1 MGAGRFRFSPRATG
15 ITHRRAAPDPG
26 VGVPRTTSG
35 ASRSGGMPTIRKE
48 VSSWSGEVLGST
60 LHTVLG
66 TTDSFSRTSPREP
79 FEGLGLAS
87 FPGCGSRVRYDADGP
102 ELARVGLG
110 LRRAHGSHHGGT
122 VRPDAS
128 SLPTRPKA
136 SGFGANVRAGGRGE
150 RRRRRRPARLERHRR
165 RHAGGRASRD
175 RALSPRPPNN
185 RTCARG
191 ARRAR
196 ASIRTRRARR

>member
-1 MGAGRFRFSPRATG
+1 
-15 ITHRRAAPDPG
+15 
-26 VGVPRTTSG
+26 VPRTTSG

-60 LHTVLG
+60 LHTV
-66 TTDSFSRTSPREP
+66 SESPNP
-79 FEGLGLAS
+79 FRGPHPGNPLEGLGLAS
-87 FPGCGSRVRYDADGP
+87 FPGCGSRVRYDANGP

-128 SLPTRPKA
+128 SLPTRPTA
-136 SGFGANVRAGGRGE
+136 SGFGANVRAGGRESGVDDAGP
-150 RRRRRRPARLERHRR
+150 PASDVTVE
-165 RHAGGRASRD
+165 RHAGGRAWRD
-175 RALSPRPPNN
+175 RALPPRPANN

-196 ASIRTRRARR
+196 VSSRTRRARR